1 VFECLTEPARRVIVL
16 AQEQSRELSH
26 DYVGSEHLLL
36 GVLAVRDCLGARALI
51 SMGVT
56 FELVRER
63 VIQKVGVGDRDSPE
77 AIPFTPRAK
86 RLLTVALEE
95 ALSHHD
101 QHIGTEHLLL
111 AVLGEDEAVAAGV
124 LRDLGL
130 DLQHARVTVEQMP
143 GTEAP
148 PSADQHSSLTHNIEA
163 DGPTAGEGATVTVGE
178 ADSQAY
184 DSAAELARAFGSFVL
199 EPTWWPAD
207 TAGISYVLVRS
218 SRGAHYRIESTRTE
232 GVPICVVGHLQATLS
247 GRTPRDWLHGEW
259 SEPPKLAHV
268 RGLIGKVGIPRRLQ
282 AAIYDQGQQLQLIGY
297 DSEAEILKV
306 IDSLH
311 AVSPKSR

>member
-1 VFECLTEPARRVIVL
+1 VIVL
-16 AQEQSRELSH
+16 AQEQSRELRH

-36 GVLAVRDCLGARALI
+36 GVLAVRDGLGARAL
-51 SMGVT
+51 SSLGVT
-56 FELVRER
+56 LELVRER
-63 VIQKVGVGDRDSPE
+63 VIQKVGVGDHDSPE

-86 RLLTVALEE
+86 RLLSVALEE

-148 PSADQHSSLTHNIEA
+148 PSADQHSSLTHNIAA
-163 DGPTAGEGATVTVGE
+163 DGLTASSTVTVGE

-184 DSAAELARAFGSFVL
+184 DSASELARAFGSFVL

-207 TAGISYVLVRS
+207 TARISYVLVRS
-218 SRGAHYRIESTRTE
+218 SRSAHYRIESTRTE

-259 SEPPKLAHV
+259 SEPPELAHV

-282 AAIYDQGQQLQLIGY
+282 ATIYDQGQQLQLIGY
-297 DSEAEILKV
+297 GSEAEILKA
-306 IDSLH
+306 IESLH